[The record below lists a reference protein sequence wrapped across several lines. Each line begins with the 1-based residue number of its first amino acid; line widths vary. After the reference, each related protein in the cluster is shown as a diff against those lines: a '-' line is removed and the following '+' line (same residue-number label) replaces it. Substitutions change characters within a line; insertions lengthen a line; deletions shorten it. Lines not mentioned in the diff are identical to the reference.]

1 MTLWNAGGDV
11 VAFIDGSDES
21 WRGFEWAHDEAL
33 RTGRNLVAVHVDVHG
48 DTSDSHGHDLGTE
61 VLTEAVARLA
71 EEDSPVVF
79 STMRRP
85 APLRDAVQDLS
96 RRAGLV
102 VVGSG
107 SRHLLQQHAIGRT
120 HSLLGRTTCPMVVVT
135 ASPQCDADGVVTV
148 GVSLSPGGLAAMRF
162 ACTEARLSRRTVVGV
177 RAWADQDWKLDAL
190 GGDYTSVNDWRAVE
204 NFTLEH
210 WLDHARF
217 EFDDVAIEGRAH
229 RLADLLGTR
238 GPRTRVCP
246 CRRRRAT
253 HTYGTTVR
261 ARAGHRLGGAARTW
275 CDRRRPVRG
284 RCQRLAGDASHG
296 HTLRALRADV
306 VKWATFGT
314 RPRSTGLT
322 YW

>member
-1 MTLWNAGGDV
+1 VTLWNAAGDV

-48 DTSDSHGHDLGTE
+48 DTSDSHDHDLATE
-61 VLTEAVARLA
+61 VLTEAAARLA

-85 APLRDAVQDLS
+85 APLRYAVQDLS

-107 SRHLLQQHAIGRT
+107 SRHLLQPHATGRT

-135 ASPQCDADGVVTV
+135 ASRQGDADGVVTV

-217 EFDDVAIEGRAH
+217 EFDDVAIEGVLVDSPIYWALEDRAPGSALVVVGA
-229 RLADLLGTR
+229 R
-238 GPRTRVCP
+238 RTR
-246 CRRRRAT
+246 T
-253 HTYGTTVR
+253 
-261 ARAGHRLGGAARTW
+261 ARLSAPGPVTGWAVQHAPGAIAVVPFEAGVNDLPAARHT
-275 CDRRRPVRG
+275 VT
-284 RCQRLAGDASHG
+284 RC
-296 HTLRALRADV
+296 ALYAR
-306 VKWATFGT
+306 T
-314 RPRSTGLT
+314 S
-322 YW
+322 